1 MGIASFKISAALVGV
16 VAQRL
21 IRNICPKCRSSY
33 FPPSELFDSLR
44 YQGNRR
50 RSFERGEGCTD
61 CHDTGFTGRCGIY
74 EILSVNSELRQIITN
89 DSNVESIRQWHRAN
103 GGTSLLDEGLLK
115 AEEGKT
121 SLEEVA
127 RVAFVD

>member
-1 MGIASFKISAALVGV
+1 MI
-16 VAQRL
+16 AQRL
-21 IRNICPKCRSSY
+21 VRNICPKCRTSY
-33 FPPSELFDSLR
+33 FPSGELFDSLR

-50 RSFERGEGCTD
+50 RSFERGEGCTE
-61 CHDTGFTGRCGIY
+61 CHDTGFSGRSGIY
-74 EILSVNSELRQIITN
+74 EILSVTNDLRQIISH
-89 DSNVESIRQWHRAN
+89 DSNVESIRSWHRTN
-103 GGTSLLDEGLLK
+103 GGTSLLDEGLLM